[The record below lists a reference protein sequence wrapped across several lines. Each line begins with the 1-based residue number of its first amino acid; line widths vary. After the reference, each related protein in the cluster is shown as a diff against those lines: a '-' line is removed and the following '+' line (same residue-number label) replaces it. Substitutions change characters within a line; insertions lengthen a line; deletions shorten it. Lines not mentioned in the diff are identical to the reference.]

1 MKDLQTASRPVSG
14 ALFVPACI
22 YAGVLRRG
30 DICTRTQALDEYS
43 HCFLWQGST
52 LTPTIRLPATIN
64 RHVAHAHKRT
74 QLCVMPWLCTEL

>member
-30 DICTRTQALDEYS
+30 DPCTRTQALGEFS
-43 HCFLWQGST
+43 LLLWQGST